1 MGALSRDS
9 SAFEETADEFLG
21 ALLLK
26 NKGDIEVTRLTN
38 FGTLKEG
45 ESKNMVIW
53 IE

>member
-1 MGALSRDS
+1 MVQEA
-9 SAFEETADEFLG
+9 ADEACG

-26 NKGDIEVTRLTN
+26 NKGDIEVTRMTN

-45 ESKNMVIW
+45 ESKNVVIW